1 MAEVLERKPVRTY
14 LKERETLIPR
24 KKLVDIFGIDPL
36 IFEQVPIVDA
46 VSAANAIEVVAGSSW
61 ARGLAEGVCGP
72 GYAGFS
78 PGTAEFDRCVYN
90 VSHRV
95 AARVLGMT
103 WAPPVAPPPRPPR
116 RRSPGS
122 SFHVKYIDLTTGK
135 PVEKTIPDI
144 EQHELMK
151 LQREGKISIISM
163 HKVE

>member
-1 MAEVLERKPVRTY
+1 VRIMAEVLERKPFRTY

-24 KKLVDIFGIDPL
+24 KKLVDVFGIDPL
-36 IFEQVPIVDA
+36 VFEQGPVVDA

-78 PGTAEFDRCVYN
+78 PDTPEFNRCVYN

-103 WAPPVAPPPRPPR
+103 WSPTPPAPPPPRPPR
-116 RRSPGS
+116 RR
-122 SFHVKYIDLTTGK
+122 
-135 PVEKTIPDI
+135 
-144 EQHELMK
+144 
-151 LQREGKISIISM
+151 
-163 HKVE
+163 